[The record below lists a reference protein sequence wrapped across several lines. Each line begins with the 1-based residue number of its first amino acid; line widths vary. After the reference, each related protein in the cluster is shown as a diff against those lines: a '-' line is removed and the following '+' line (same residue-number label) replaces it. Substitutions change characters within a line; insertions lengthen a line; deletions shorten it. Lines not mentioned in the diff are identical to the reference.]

1 MKRGAIFQSACTAI
15 AMAFAVP
22 TMAQSTPSQS
32 ESSASTHSAQW
43 PGLGSGST
51 PQEVQQSL
59 EQGPQLDRNLSA
71 LELLEQRRRLD
82 AALAAIAPQRAG
94 QVDAYVVS
102 IALDSDPVFAREARE
117 VGKVLERRYN
127 ADGRTLVL
135 AGPDEAD
142 DGLPRGSIKA
152 LLISLASL
160 AERMD
165 PAEDVLV
172 LYSTSHGLPQGL
184 AYHYGDDGYGILSPA
199 LLKDTLEELGIEK
212 RLLLISAC
220 YSGIFVPELASD
232 DTAII
237 TASASNRTSFGCQP
251 DNDWTFFGDALLN
264 RAMRK
269 PQSLLLAHREAT
281 LSIAD
286 WESRMRL
293 PASLPQA
300 RIGNS
305 AQSWLAAIEA
315 RIPQVAT
322 APTGR
327 PSMGE

>member
-1 MKRGAIFQSACTAI
+1 MKRGAFLSVGLAAAVALTAPAI
-15 AMAFAVP
+15 AQETP
-22 TMAQSTPSQS
+22 TT
-32 ESSASTHSAQW
+32 EDNASTHSAGW

-59 EQGPQLDRNLSA
+59 EQGPQLNRNLSA
-71 LELLEQRRRLD
+71 LDLVDQRRRLD
-82 AALAAIAPQRAG
+82 AALHALAPQRAG

-102 IALDSDPVFAREARE
+102 IALDSDPVFAREARQVGE
-117 VGKVLERRYN
+117 VLKHRYN
-127 ADGRTLVL
+127 AQGRTLVL
-135 AGPDEAD
+135 AGPDGGD
-142 DGLPRGSIKA
+142 DGLPRGSIRS
-152 LLISLASL
+152 LLIALANL

-184 AYHYGDDGYGILSPA
+184 AYHYEDDGYGVLSPK
-199 LLKDTLEELGIEK
+199 LLADTFAELGIEK

-220 YSGIFVPELASD
+220 YSGVFVPAMASD

-237 TASASNRTSFGCQP
+237 TASADNRTSFGCQP
-251 DNDWTFFGDALLN
+251 DNDWTFFGDALVN

-269 PQSLLLAHREAT
+269 PLPLLMAHAEAT
-281 LSIAD
+281 RSIAD

-300 RIGNS
+300 RIGN
-305 AQSWLAAIEA
+305 AAMSWLSAIEA
-315 RIPQVAT
+315 NLPQVAT
-322 APTGR
+322 APVGK
-327 PSMGE
+327 PAMGE